1 MGLFNDL
8 PPTKKHTR
16 KAPKLQYGSAEKARA
31 TLKRLR
37 KLPQSKQKFYARSM
51 YYRAKYNKNQ
61 TKGMRAAMQV
71 YATFLKNKGT
81 SG

>member
-8 PPTKKHTR
+8 PPNKKYTR

-31 TLKRLR
+31 TLKRIRQFPLH
-37 KLPQSKQKFYARSM
+37 KQKFYARSM
-51 YYRAKYNKNQ
+51 YYRAKHNKNQ
-61 TKGMRAAMQV
+61 TKGMRAAMKV
-71 YATFLKNKGT
+71 YSKFLSQ

>member
-1 MGLFNDL
+1 MALFNDHS
-8 PPTKKHTR
+8 PKKTR
-16 KAPKLQYGSAEKARA
+16 KAPKLQYSSAEKARA

-37 KLPQSKQKFYARSM
+37 TLPIHKQKLYARSM

-61 TKGMRAAMQV
+61 TKGMRAAMKI
-71 YATFLKNKGT
+71 YSKFLAQ

>member
-1 MGLFNDL
+1 MGLFNDW
-8 PPTKKHTR
+8 PPNKKHTR

-37 KLPQSKQKFYARSM
+37 KLPKSKQMFYARSM

-61 TKGMRAAMQV
+61 TKGMREAMHI
-71 YATFLKNKGT
+71 YAKFLEK
-81 SG
+81 